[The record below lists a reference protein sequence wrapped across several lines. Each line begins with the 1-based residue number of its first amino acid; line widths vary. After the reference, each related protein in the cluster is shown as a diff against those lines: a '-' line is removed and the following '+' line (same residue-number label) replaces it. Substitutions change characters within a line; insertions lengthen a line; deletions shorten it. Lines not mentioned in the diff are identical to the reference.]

1 MLPPRRSATLT
12 LPIRRANR
20 VNTPLGR
27 PEAQKTF
34 YPHAGLANARREGT
48 LAKTLSGNDRRIER
62 PHHPMKNVLRPGTGT
77 RRDATSASIPAEQRS
92 PSRIVAAEQTLTLRQ
107 GSPSQ
112 SRPRTPASATPAQP
126 DAPKPF
132 LPDEVLEALAR
143 DPPPSRSQG
152 HANASPSTA
161 AAAVRTTTRSPPP
174 NRQSDAFDRSYLF
187 DVPSLV
193 GVGYGLDGATRSGDS
208 GSRAPSLNAPW
219 STRDMG
225 THGRPYA
232 ASHSLGGSRESLT
245 SASIPPRRREPAP
258 TPHASAWSRIAAS
271 SAPEPRSTRSRDD
284 THSLSSRSLSRAG
297 DEHLSDLDFHLPAL
311 ETGSSPE
318 LERALAQLAFEAPL
332 DPDSEDQAPARHNAH
347 VPEADFVVA
356 VIGPKSVGKSTLI
369 RRGLKRASSAPRR
382 LLVRPEDYLASST
395 TSSFTMAG
403 IRQTIEVVKVDSE
416 VFDWNGQDELEWP
429 AAVPQA
435 EAVLLCYDASD
446 PDALSDLSRFLRAFS
461 TRGADVPLIVLACKS
476 SATGSDAVDP
486 QAAADLCDSYSAGI
500 VRLDGGTEDPQRKSK
515 ECFSWVIKQIM
526 DNRGAS
532 SGFLISLGDW
542 T

>member
-1 MLPPRRSATLT
+1 MR
-12 LPIRRANR
+12 
-20 VNTPLGR
+20 
-27 PEAQKTF
+27 K
-34 YPHAGLANARREGT
+34 
-48 LAKTLSGNDRRIER
+48 
-62 PHHPMKNVLRPGTGT
+62 
-77 RRDATSASIPAEQRS
+77 DATSASSPAEQHS
-92 PSRIVAAEQTLTLRQ
+92 PSRIVAGEQTLTLRQ

-112 SRPRTPASATPAQP
+112 SRPHTPASVAPAQP
-126 DAPKPF
+126 NAPEPF

-152 HANASPSTA
+152 HANVSPSA
-161 AAAVRTTTRSPPP
+161 AAAAAARTTTRSPPAK
-174 NRQSDAFDRSYLF
+174 RQSDAFDRSYLF
-187 DVPSLV
+187 DVPGLV
-193 GVGYGLDGATRSGDS
+193 GVGYGLEGASRSGDS
-208 GSRAPSLNAPW
+208 GWRAPSLNAPW
-219 STRDMG
+219 SSRDMNP
-225 THGRPYA
+225 HGRPYA

-245 SASIPPRRREPAP
+245 SASIPPRRREPAQV
-258 TPHASAWSRIAAS
+258 PHASAWSRIAAS
-271 SAPEPRSTRSRDD
+271 APKPRSTRSRDD
-284 THSLSSRSLSRAG
+284 TQSLSSRSRAG
-297 DEHLSDLDFHLPAL
+297 DEHFSDLDFHLPAL

-332 DPDSEDQAPARHNAH
+332 DPDSADQAPARQSTH

-356 VIGPKSVGKSTLI
+356 VVGPKSVGKSTLI
-369 RRGLKRASSAPRR
+369 RRGLKRASSAPRG
-382 LLVRPEDYLASST
+382 LLVRPEGYLASST

-429 AAVPQA
+429 AAIPQA

-486 QAAADLCDSYSAGI
+486 QAATDLCDSYGAGI

-526 DNRGAS
+526 DNRGAL
-532 SGFLISLGDW
+532 SGFLLSRGSW
-542 T
+542 S

>member
-1 MLPPRRSATLT
+1 
-12 LPIRRANR
+12 
-20 VNTPLGR
+20 
-27 PEAQKTF
+27 
-34 YPHAGLANARREGT
+34 
-48 LAKTLSGNDRRIER
+48 
-62 PHHPMKNVLRPGTGT
+62 MKNVLRPGTGT
-77 RRDATSASIPAEQRS
+77 RRDATSASIPPEQRS

-112 SRPRTPASATPAQP
+112 SRPRTPALAAPAEPDTPE
-126 DAPKPF
+126 PF

-152 HANASPSTA
+152 HANVSPAA

-271 SAPEPRSTRSRDD
+271 SAPEPRSN
-284 THSLSSRSLSRAG
+284 
-297 DEHLSDLDFHLPAL
+297 LDFHLPAL

-382 LLVRPEDYLASST
+382 LLVRPEDYLASCT
-395 TSSFTMAG
+395 TSSFTMVG

-429 AAVPQA
+429 AAIPQA

-486 QAAADLCDSYSAGI
+486 QAAADLCDSYGAGI

-526 DNRGAS
+526 DNRGA
-532 SGFLISLGDW
+532 LLSLLLSEAGPD
-542 T
+542 